1 MDELERIEEF
11 TGKVEDFQKKYN
23 VSQKKISYII
33 GKNLTLF
40 VCMLIPLLLIGFV
53 WTDFG
58 AIVLGPKLFS
68 DGVLTVALFV
78 VGEIMMTRLGA
89 DGGKMDTDY
98 VAAKNE
104 FDSLIAEVSKVGTM
118 LLGVFCDWQIDVE
131 MEQAIHY
138 RLRMLRMTPKMWDEV
153 KNLRPDELE
162 ARFGKIKAGKLL
174 EIVNLKPIELNEA
187 ILLYN
192 GEYTARGGVPESG
205 DAYIRKTSHIVW
217 AIIACLFTGLLTV
230 SVVVTLTSDITIARV
245 VYTLFKLTMLLFRM
259 ARGYDRGARAF
270 NTIEVRQL
278 KAKSNYLRQYLKFV
292 DEKLY
297 LKLDDKYGDLNRFVA
312 EEIEYVEN
320 TDSEPKES
328 KIGFAVG

>member
-1 MDELERIEEF
+1 MDELERIEDMS
-11 TGKVEDFQKKYN
+11 GKVENFQKKYN
-23 VSQKKISYII
+23 ISQKKIAYII

-58 AIVLGPKLFS
+58 AIVLGPKIFS

-78 VGEIMMTRLGA
+78 VGEVMMTRLGS
-89 DGGKMDTDY
+89 DGGKMDIDY
-98 VAAKNE
+98 LAAKSE
-104 FDSLIAEVSKVGTM
+104 FDSLVDKASEVGTM

-162 ARFGKIKAGKLL
+162 KRFGKQRAKKIL
-174 EIVNLKPIELNEA
+174 EIINLKPIELNEA

-205 DAYIRKTSHIVW
+205 EAYIRKTSHIIW
-217 AIIACLFTGLLTV
+217 AVLACLFTGLLTV

-245 VYTLFKLTMLLFRM
+245 IYTVFKLTMLLFRM
-259 ARGYDRGARAF
+259 AKGYDRGARAY

-297 LKLDDKYGDLNRFVA
+297 MKLEDKYGDINRFVA
-312 EEIEYVEN
+312 EDIEYVEN
-320 TDSEPKES
+320 ADEDPKAS
-328 KIGFAVG
+328 QIGFAV